1 MWSET
6 VGLRTRPVSDQEI
19 GLGFGLGLEG
29 RGLGIGLVKNLV
41 LFTSLTLVY

>member
-29 RGLGIGLVKNLV
+29 LGIGLVKNLV